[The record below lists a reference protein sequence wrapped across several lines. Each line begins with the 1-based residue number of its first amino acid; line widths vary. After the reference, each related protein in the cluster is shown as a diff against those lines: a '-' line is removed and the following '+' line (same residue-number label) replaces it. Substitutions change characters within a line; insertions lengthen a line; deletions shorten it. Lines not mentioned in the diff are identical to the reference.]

1 MILMFRKFFILFAV
15 ALMLTLPAG
24 ALRAAE
30 CAGGGAPLEIVN
42 KSGGNITGLSIS
54 QTGMERWSANRLTE
68 PLAAG
73 ASVSC
78 DIGRDSILGL
88 SDIRLTMSDGRE
100 IVWRRMPIL
109 EIFSIIADE
118 GLKPRYERIKLG
130 S

>member
-1 MILMFRKFFILFAV
+1 MFRKFFILFAM
-15 ALMLTLPAG
+15 ALIFTLPAE

-42 KSGGNITGLSIS
+42 RSGGEITGLSLS
-54 QTGMERWSANRLTE
+54 QTGMEKWSANRLTE

-73 ASVSC
+73 ASASC
-78 DIGRDSILGL
+78 DIGRDSILWL
-88 SDIRLTMSDGRE
+88 SDIKLTMSDGLE
-100 IVWRRMPIL
+100 IVWRRLPIL
-109 EIFSIIADE
+109 EIFSITADE

>member
-42 KSGGNITGLSIS
+42 KSGG
-54 QTGMERWSANRLTE
+54 
-68 PLAAG
+68 

-88 SDIRLTMSDGRE
+88 SDIKLTMSDGRE
-100 IVWRRMPIL
+100 IVWRRLPIL
-109 EIFSIIADE
+109 EIFSITADKD
-118 GLKPRYERIKLG
+118 LKPRYERIKLG